1 MSNFI
6 CQNEVSMAKEPLQVQ
21 QPLQESSNE
30 MDNLRC
36 LTNTALSP
44 VIKIT
49 LMRTNIPSQD
59 F

>member
-6 CQNEVSMAKEPLQVQ
+6 CRNEVSMAKEPLKVQ
-21 QPLQESSNE
+21 QPLLKSSNE

-36 LTNTALSP
+36 ITALSL
-44 VIKIT
+44 VAKST
-49 LMRTNIPSQD
+49 VMGTKFSSQE